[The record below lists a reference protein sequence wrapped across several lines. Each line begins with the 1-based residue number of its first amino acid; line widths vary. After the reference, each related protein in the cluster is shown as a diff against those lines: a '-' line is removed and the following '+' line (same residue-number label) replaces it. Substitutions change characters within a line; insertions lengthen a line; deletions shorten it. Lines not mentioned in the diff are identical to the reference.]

1 MLNRRLLDDK
11 LNQIR
16 SSANRLAKMREMSR
30 DEFLAEPDNFAV
42 AEHHL
47 RRSLE
52 ALFDIGRHIAAKKG
66 LGKPESYKEIIDLL
80 GQNGV
85 LSSEFS
91 RSIIGMAGY
100 RNRLVHGYVHITPEE
115 IFDLIQTKL
124 NDFALFCAAVIR
136 FMEKEAESRPEHS

>member
-1 MLNRRLLDDK
+1 MLNLRLLDEK

-30 DEFLAEPDNFAV
+30 EAFLAEPDNFAV

-66 LGKPESYKEIIDLL
+66 FGKPESYKEVIELL
-80 GQNGV
+80 GQQGV
-85 LSSEFS
+85 ISPEFS

-100 RNRLVHGYVHITPEE
+100 RNRLVHGYAYITSEE

-124 NDFALFCAAVIR
+124 DDFALFCAAIIR
-136 FMEKEAESRPEHS
+136 FMEKEAESG